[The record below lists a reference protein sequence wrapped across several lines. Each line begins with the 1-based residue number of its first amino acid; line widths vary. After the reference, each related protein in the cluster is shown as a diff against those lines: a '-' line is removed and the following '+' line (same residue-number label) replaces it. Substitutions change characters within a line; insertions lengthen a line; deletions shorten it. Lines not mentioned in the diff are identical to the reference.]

1 MITLGNW
8 QEFPYGGGGD
18 HRDLLRDARTK
29 ASIIPYLR
37 LGIRCPRIQRKMFK
51 VVGPG
56 YLRTNDSLSS
66 VPFNYLGT
74 IKSCHVV
81 CLAGLFQS
89 QRFFCKMMKDKENS
103 SKIFLLDS
111 IFSIDHTCTWLE
123 LNTLFYLTM
132 ESHLLGWVNDLL
144 TTKIVICLFP
154 KFGVNQLLWCLHFK
168 VIFL

>member
-1 MITLGNW
+1 MVTLGNW
-8 QEFPYGGGGD
+8 QEFPCGGD
-18 HRDLLRDARTK
+18 PRDLLRSARTK
-29 ASIIPYLR
+29 ASIIPYLQW
-37 LGIRCPRIQRKMFK
+37 CPRIQKMFK

-81 CLAGLFQS
+81 RLAGLFQS
-89 QRFFCKMMKDKENS
+89 QRFFCKMVKDKENS

-111 IFSIDHTCTWLE
+111 IFSIDME
-123 LNTLFYLTM
+123 LNTFFYLTV

-144 TTKIVICLFP
+144 TTKTVMRTCLFP
-154 KFGVNQLLWCLHFK
+154 KFSVNQLLWYLHFK
-168 VIFL
+168 AIFL